1 MLMYYIELIRQTK
14 ELISE
19 KKYNETICKLDDMYT
34 LMREYRNYE
43 YVDFYLDYTGKK
55 DKSKAFSLMLC
66 FAKLVF

>member
-19 KKYNETICKLDDMYT
+19 KKYNETIGKLDDMYT

-55 DKSKAFSLMLC
+55 R
-66 FAKLVF
+66 